1 MKGLC
6 ESTKGVWSGDVDLNN
21 GELQK
26 LYRDHLARLEFID
39 AIGVNGRAER
49 GVLNQTW
56 KKCCTTWLK
65 TWNFAEMVSYIY
77 ILSKHSLYP

>member
-49 GVLNQTW
+49 GVL
-56 KKCCTTWLK
+56 KSDLE
-65 TWNFAEMVSYIY
+65 EMLHNLVEDVEFCRNGK
-77 ILSKHSLYP
+77 LHLHSF